1 MLSVLDLLY
10 PLIEN
15 LAIGGM
21 AIIFL
26 SFIISIIAEI
36 LERNPLFLI
45 SALVGPAKFLRK
57 GGPGEDTSSIT
68 DLFIMLVKIV
78 HPIFLLSYLY
88 MFFHFFP
95 ISSIFAG
102 VYAFVFFLGILYYLP
117 ENILGLFTFRNK
129 NIRRFEQMVSDLL
142 DSMEDS
148 FTDGKPSAKPIVME
162 ALKPYLQNYTESS
175 KNWDDFDYANYS
187 YSTIFHIAFD
197 ALSSGRFHISTGSIN
212 PLGPGPHLLKI
223 VHTCLNWSCD
233 NGYITDEEKA
243 ETISCLNNNIHSAG

>member
-1 MLSVLDLLY
+1 MLSVLDLLHS
-10 PLIEN
+10 LIEN
-15 LAIGGM
+15 LAFVGM
-21 AIIFL
+21 SIIFFT
-26 SFIISIIAEI
+26 FIISIIAEI
-36 LERNPLFLI
+36 FKRNPLFLI
-45 SALVGPAKFLRK
+45 TALVGPAKFLHT
-57 GGPGEDTSSIT
+57 GGPGEDTSCTI
-68 DLFIMLVKIV
+68 DVFIMLVKIL
-78 HPIFLLSYLY
+78 HPLFLLSYVY
-88 MFFHFFP
+88 MFFDIFP

-102 VYAFVFFLGILYYLP
+102 VFVFVFFLGILYYLP
-117 ENILGLFTFRNK
+117 ENILGLFTFRSK
-129 NIRRFEQMVSDLL
+129 NMRRFEQMVSDLL